1 MLLQIVGVT
10 PQSSRTILICLLCCF
25 LFYSQQ
31 RPGLF
36 IVGQC
41 KVVVYL
47 VRHVV
52 YLNRVVVI
60 GMGNIGM
67 SNIGMSSIGM
77 SNIGM
82 SNTGMSMERTV
93 T

>member
-1 MLLQIVGVT
+1 M
-10 PQSSRTILICLLCCF
+10 
-25 LFYSQQ
+25 
-31 RPGLF
+31 
-36 IVGQC
+36 
-41 KVVVYL
+41 VVYL
-47 VRHVV
+47 ARHVV

-82 SNTGMSMERTV
+82 SNIGMSTGAYGNVKSPDFTLHQDRNARF
-93 T
+93 

>member
-1 MLLQIVGVT
+1 M
-10 PQSSRTILICLLCCF
+10 
-25 LFYSQQ
+25 
-31 RPGLF
+31 
-36 IVGQC
+36 
-41 KVVVYL
+41 VVYL
-47 VRHVV
+47 ARHVV
-52 YLNRVVVI
+52 YLDRVVVI

-82 SNTGMSMERTV
+82 SNTGMSTEHTV